1 MGVIYRHHRLNRI
14 LHELQLSFTV
24 NLGKTAKRL
33 RQIVQKIPPSLDVV
47 FRVDAKKFCAVWQGF
62 NFCLRVRKLYAAG
75 GTHDREEVV
84 RIAAGLRLVVFLIE
98 IQHGVVSL

>member
-1 MGVIYRHHRLNRI
+1 MGVIYRYHWLCRI
-14 LHELQLSFTV
+14 LHKLQLSFPV
-24 NLGKTAKRL
+24 DLGKTAERL

-62 NFCLRVRKLYAAG
+62 DFCLRVCKLYAAG

-98 IQHGVVSL
+98 VQHGVVGL

>member
-1 MGVIYRHHRLNRI
+1 MGIVYGYHWLCRI
-14 LHELQLSFTV
+14 LHKLQLSFTV

-47 FRVDAKKFCAVWQGF
+47 LWVDTEKLRSIWQGF
-62 NFCLRVRKLYAAG
+62 DFCLRVCKLYAAG